1 MSDGVPDVDLQAV
14 RREGLL
20 APSGAE
26 PAQHDGTGRVSLSFT
41 VIDPDPA
48 RTAQRQVRVPPGV
61 TVFDSASWNGIAID
75 STCGGHG
82 TCHKCKVRVEGSTPI
97 SRHDV
102 KTFTREQLDAGW
114 RLACLVNATRDLVVD
129 VPPLTTR
136 PKAATVGVGRQ
147 VILRPAIQKRYV
159 ELDEPTLSDQRTD
172 LERLLAAIDDLEP
185 RADLHVLRR
194 LPAVL
199 RAADFKVTAVI
210 VDEALVDIEPGDT
223 TGTQYAIA
231 FDLGTTTVVAT
242 LLDVS
247 TGTPVAVASMLNRQ
261 QPFGGDVIT
270 RISATMMDP
279 DTLGRLQQAAAETL
293 STLAEQVCAEGEV
306 DPAHVY
312 EVALAGN
319 ATMTALALGIDP
331 EPLGVAPFVMS
342 VAHPPVV
349 LAADLGLAL
358 HPRARAAPVPGAR
371 GVRRRRHRGRDAGH
385 RHGPRQAHAP
395 ADRRRH
401 QLRDRAQRRRPDRLH
416 RCSRRPG
423 LRGRRHPV
431 RDAGCGRRD
440 RGR

>member
-20 APSGAE
+20 APPGAE
-26 PAQHDGTGRVSLSFT
+26 AAPHDGTGRVSLSFT
-41 VIDPDPA
+41 VVDPDPG
-48 RTAQRQVRVPPGV
+48 RTAQREVRVPPGV
-61 TVFDSASWNGIAID
+61 TVFDAASWNGIAID

-97 SRHDV
+97 TRHDV
-102 KTFTREQLDAGW
+102 KTFSREQLDDGW
-114 RLACLVNATRDLVVD
+114 RLACLVNATRDLTVD

-172 LERLLAAIDDLEP
+172 LDRLLAAVDDLEP
-185 RADLHVLRR
+185 QADLHVLRR
-194 LPAVL
+194 LPSVL
-199 RAADFKVTAVI
+199 RSADFKVTAVV
-210 VDEALVDIEPGDT
+210 VDEDLIDIEPGDT

-270 RISATMMDP
+270 RISAVMMDP

-293 STLAEQVCAEGEV
+293 STLATQVCAEGGV

-331 EPLGVAPFVMS
+331 EPLGVAPS
-342 VAHPPVV
+342 ACRPRTHPPSSQPTS
-349 LAADLGLAL
+349 G
-358 HPRARAAPVPGAR
+358 
-371 GVRRRRHRGRDAGH
+371 
-385 RHGPRQAHAP
+385 
-395 ADRRRH
+395 
-401 QLRDRAQRRRPDRLH
+401 
-416 RCSRRPG
+416 
-423 LRGRRHPV
+423 
-431 RDAGCGRRD
+431 
-440 RGR
+440 